1 MWRRSWKNRTRIKIE
16 RQSYKEVDEDGETG
30 DEKVEDADN
39 EIKGDEV
46 VKADVVEWEAM
57 EVDEKVHEKTAWAG
71 ESLKRSEAF
80 EMGTFRQEQE
90 EISHAEG
97 NEAIE
102 EDRGLKE
109 TAEKT
114 QDGQP
119 VQGGEVLEVGAQ
131 YAVDKK
137 MKLVTWKEK

>member
-1 MWRRSWKNRTRIKIE
+1 M
-16 RQSYKEVDEDGETG
+16 
-30 DEKVEDADN
+30 
-39 EIKGDEV
+39 
-46 VKADVVEWEAM
+46 KADVVEWEAM

-97 NEAIE
+97 NEAIQ

-114 QDGQP
+114 QDCQP

-131 YAVDKK
+131 HAVDKK
-137 MKLVTWKEK
+137 MKLVT